1 MPRLVTFHSLNNF
14 KIQRW
19 KDVLARFLTT
29 NIHFSVI
36 AASIVVGCFIASSIF
51 NIRIL
56 HVVVTKV
63 KIPTKVTNLSEKK
76 RHEDRH
82 KSTDLTELVEH
93 EIDSAKNDNNF
104 KDISTISK
112 ITKDVSPVDTIPEMN
127 VVAIEGKLTEKREP
141 RWIINR

>member
-1 MPRLVTFHSLNNF
+1 M
-14 KIQRW
+14 
-19 KDVLARFLTT
+19 
-29 NIHFSVI
+29 
-36 AASIVVGCFIASSIF
+36 
-51 NIRIL
+51 
-56 HVVVTKV
+56 VVTKV

-82 KSTDLTELVEH
+82 KTTDLTELDEH
-93 EIDSAKNDNNF
+93 EIDSAKNDNF

>member
-1 MPRLVTFHSLNNF
+1 M
-14 KIQRW
+14 
-19 KDVLARFLTT
+19 
-29 NIHFSVI
+29 
-36 AASIVVGCFIASSIF
+36 
-51 NIRIL
+51 
-56 HVVVTKV
+56 VVTKV

-82 KSTDLTELVEH
+82 KTTDLTELDEH
-93 EIDSAKNDNNF
+93 EIDSAKNDNF

-141 RWIINR
+141 R

>member
-1 MPRLVTFHSLNNF
+1 M
-14 KIQRW
+14 
-19 KDVLARFLTT
+19 
-29 NIHFSVI
+29 
-36 AASIVVGCFIASSIF
+36 
-51 NIRIL
+51 
-56 HVVVTKV
+56 VVTKV

-93 EIDSAKNDNNF
+93 EIDSAKNDNF

-127 VVAIEGKLTEKREP
+127 VVAIEGKLTEKKRTKMDHQQMTISVVEILKFFS
-141 RWIINR
+141 RTL

>member
-1 MPRLVTFHSLNNF
+1 MFHCAVNF
-14 KIQRW
+14 QYQ
-19 KDVLARFLTT
+19 
-29 NIHFSVI
+29 NITCGCYQSENTDEGYK
-36 AASIVVGCFIASSIF
+36 SIG
-51 NIRIL
+51 
-56 HVVVTKV
+56 
-63 KIPTKVTNLSEKK
+63 KK

-82 KSTDLTELVEH
+82 ETTDLTELDEH

-141 RWIINR
+141 R

>member
-1 MPRLVTFHSLNNF
+1 MYLRDYQLLE
-14 KIQRW
+14 K
-19 KDVLARFLTT
+19 L
-29 NIHFSVI
+29 FSVI
-36 AASIVVGCFIASSIF
+36 AASIVIGCFIASSIF

-82 KSTDLTELVEH
+82 KSTDLTELDEH
-93 EIDSAKNDNNF
+93 DIDSAKNDNNF